1 MRDQFD
7 NYEKRIREKLD
18 REAEEIERRIK
29 EDPQAAE
36 ARADEELDRK
46 VYAGVEAYENAAA
59 KKNGSGAEE
68 LACAEELDDA
78 VLAGLPEKDREALRL
93 GRELQRRLRE
103 EEGREEAGETA
114 RKRKCAGGW
123 KRFAAAVVVLVL
135 VAGAGLHSVGGPN
148 RIVEIMKLAIS
159 GREVSQGNSSSK
171 DVKLSI
177 EEKEMEAYQQ
187 IKDELGIDP
196 VRLLELPDGT
206 KFKSCEVDSEIRLVQ
221 LMYLFGDRNL
231 SYLITDS
238 YTEELWSIEI
248 EDEVLEEYPYA
259 KGRLNAEI
267 TEYKLPESKEKKY
280 VAKFEYNGIYY
291 QLTGTMEWENFEAIL
306 KNLYFPV

>member
-46 VYAGVEAYENAAA
+46 VYAGVEAYENAVA

-103 EEGREEAGETA
+103 EESGRGTGKKAG
-114 RKRKCAGGW
+114 KLAGMW
-123 KRFAAAVVVLVL
+123 KRIAVAVVVLVL
-135 VAGAGLHSVGGPN
+135 AGGAGVHSVGGPN
-148 RIVEIMKLAIS
+148 RVVEILELAVG
-159 GREVSQGNSSSK
+159 GRDIAKGNSSTEEP
-171 DVKLSI
+171 KLSTG
-177 EEKEMEAYQQ
+177 EEEIEAYQQ
-187 IKDELGIDP
+187 IKNELGIDA
-196 VRLLELPDGT
+196 VRLFGLPDGT
-206 KFKSCEVDSEIRLVQ
+206 KFKYYEVDSEIRLAQ
-221 LMYLFGDRNL
+221 LIYLFGDRNL

-238 YTEELWSIEI
+238 YTEELWSIGI
-248 EDEVLEEYPYA
+248 EDKVLEEYPYV
-259 KGRLNAEI
+259 KGRLTAEI
-267 TEYKLPESKEKKY
+267 TEYELPESKKKKY
-280 VAKFEYNGIYY
+280 VARFEYNGVYY
-291 QLTGTMEWENFEAIL
+291 QLTGTMEWDYFENIL
-306 KNLYFPV
+306 KNLHFPV

>member
-103 EEGREEAGETA
+103 EENGRGTGKKAG
-114 RKRKCAGGW
+114 KLAGMW
-123 KRFAAAVVVLVL
+123 KRIAVAVVVLVL
-135 VAGAGLHSVGGPN
+135 AGGAGVHSIGGPN
-148 RIVEIMKLAIS
+148 RIVEIMELAIS
-159 GREVSQGNSSSK
+159 GKKISQGNSSAD
-171 DVKLSI
+171 DVKLST
-177 EEKEMEAYQQ
+177 EDKEMEAYQQ
-187 IKDELGIDP
+187 IKNELGIDP
-196 VRLLELPDGT
+196 VRPLELPDGA
-206 KFKSCEVDSEIRLVQ
+206 KFKSCEVDSEIRLAQ

-238 YTEELWSIEI
+238 YTEELWSIGI
-248 EDEVLEEYPYA
+248 GDEALDEYPYA

-267 TEYKLPESKEKKY
+267 TEYELPESKGKKY
-280 VAKFEYNGIYY
+280 AAKFEYNGIYY
-291 QLTGTMEWENFEAIL
+291 QLIGTMEWADFEEIL
-306 KNLYFPV
+306 KNLRFPV

>member
-78 VLAGLPEKDREALRL
+78 VLADLPEKDREDLRL
-93 GRELQRRLRE
+93 GRELQRRLE
-103 EEGREEAGETA
+103 EESGRGTGKKAG
-114 RKRKCAGGW
+114 KLAGMW
-123 KRFAAAVVVLVL
+123 KRIAAAVVVLVL
-135 VAGAGLHSVGGPN
+135 VGGAGVHSIGGPN
-148 RIVEIMKLAIS
+148 RVVEILELAVG
-159 GREVSQGNSSSK
+159 GRDIAKGNSSTEEP
-171 DVKLSI
+171 KLSTG
-177 EEKEMEAYQQ
+177 EEEIEAYQQ
-187 IKDELGIDP
+187 IKNELGIDA
-196 VRLLELPDGT
+196 VRLFGLPDGT
-206 KFKSCEVDSEIRLVQ
+206 KFKYYEVDSEIRLAQ
-221 LMYLFGDRNL
+221 LIYLFGDRNL

-238 YTEELWSIEI
+238 YTEELWSIGI
-248 EDEVLEEYPYA
+248 EDKVLEEYPYV
-259 KGRLNAEI
+259 KGRLTAEI
-267 TEYKLPESKEKKY
+267 TEYELPESKKKKY
-280 VAKFEYNGIYY
+280 VARFEHNGVYY
-291 QLTGTMEWENFEAIL
+291 QLTGTMEWDYFENIL
-306 KNLYFPV
+306 KNLHFPV

>member
-18 REAEEIERRIK
+18 REAEEIERRIE

-46 VYAGVEAYENAAA
+46 VYAGVEAYENAA

-68 LACAEELDDA
+68 LVCAEELDDA

-103 EEGREEAGETA
+103 EESGRGTGKKAG
-114 RKRKCAGGW
+114 KLAGMW
-123 KRFAAAVVVLVL
+123 KRVAAAVVVLVL
-135 VAGAGLHSVGGPN
+135 VGGAGVHSVGGPN
-148 RIVEIMKLAIS
+148 RVVEIMELAIS
-159 GREVSQGNSSSK
+159 GRKVSQGNSSTK
-171 DVKLSI
+171 DVKLST

-206 KFKSCEVDSEIRLVQ
+206 KFKSCEVDSEIRLAH
-221 LMYLFGDRNL
+221 LIYCYGDRNL

-248 EDEVLEEYPYA
+248 EDEVLKEYPYA
-259 KGRLNAEI
+259 TGRLNAEI
-267 TEYKLPESKEKKY
+267 AEYELPESKEKKY

-291 QLTGTMEWENFEAIL
+291 QLIGTMEWKNFEEIL
-306 KNLYFPV
+306 KNLRFPV

>member
-46 VYAGVEAYENAAA
+46 VYAGVEAYENAA

-103 EEGREEAGETA
+103 EEGREEAGETV

-135 VAGAGLHSVGGPN
+135 AGGAGVHSVGGPN
-148 RIVEIMKLAIS
+148 RVVEIMELAIS
-159 GREVSQGNSSSK
+159 GREISQGNSSAN
-171 DVKLSI
+171 DVKLST
-177 EEKEMEAYQQ
+177 EEEEIEAYQR
-187 IKDELGIDP
+187 IRDELGIDP
-196 VRLLELPDGT
+196 VRPLGLPGKTEFEYCEIDIEL
-206 KFKSCEVDSEIRLVQ
+206 RLAQ
-221 LMYLFGDRNL
+221 LIYFFGDRSL
-231 SYLITDS
+231 TYLISDS
-238 YTEELWSIEI
+238 YTEELWSVDF
-248 EDEVLEEYPYA
+248 EDKVLAEYPYTE
-259 KGRLNAEI
+259 GRLSAEI
-267 TEYKLPESKEKKY
+267 IEYELPESKEKRY
-280 VAKFEYNGIYY
+280 VAEFEYKGIYY
-291 QLTGTMEWENFEAIL
+291 QLAGTMEWKDFEEIL
-306 KNLYFPV
+306 NNLHFPA